1 MKSTPLV
8 SVVMSVFN
16 GEKYLRESIDSVLN
30 QTFSEFEF
38 IIINDGSTDDTLN
51 IIKSYK
57 DPRIVAITQKNQ
69 GIVGALSKGI
79 DLAKSEYIAR
89 MDADDICMPHR
100 LKDQF
105 DYMEQ
110 NNKCVLLGGNLV
122 FIDSLGKE
130 VLKSPMLLHDPE
142 IRLELM
148 VRSPFAHPAVMFRKS
163 AYFAS
168 GGYDSATFPAEDYD
182 LWVRMAQQ
190 GELANVDSELL
201 AYRLNDEG
209 ISATNN
215 TDQIANTTLIS
226 EKARQQY
233 DWGRMP
239 NYRKLSQKYSDSSEY
254 RNIQLGRL
262 TDVYMILFRETLSYN
277 KSRALRLLR
286 SFLGSL
292 TGVVA
297 GIKWTKRKIF
307 SS

>member
-16 GEKYLRESIDSVLN
+16 GEKYLRESIDSILN

-38 IIINDGSTDDTLN
+38 IIINDGSKDSSLN

-69 GIVGALSKGI
+69 GIVRALSRGI

-110 NNKCVLLGGNLV
+110 NKKCVLLGGNLV

-163 AYFAS
+163 AYVVS

-190 GELANVDSELL
+190 GELANLDSELL

-215 TDQIANTTLIS
+215 IDQMASTALIR
-226 EKARQQY
+226 EKAQQQY
-233 DWGRMP
+233 DWEYIP
-239 NYRKLSQKYSDSSEY
+239 NYGKLSQKYSDLSEY
-254 RNIQLGRL
+254 GSIQLGRMA
-262 TDVYMILFRETLSYN
+262 DVYMILFRETVGYN
-277 KSRALRLLR
+277 TSRAYRLLR
-286 SFLGSL
+286 SFLGSMV
-292 TGVVA
+292 GVAA

-307 SS
+307 S